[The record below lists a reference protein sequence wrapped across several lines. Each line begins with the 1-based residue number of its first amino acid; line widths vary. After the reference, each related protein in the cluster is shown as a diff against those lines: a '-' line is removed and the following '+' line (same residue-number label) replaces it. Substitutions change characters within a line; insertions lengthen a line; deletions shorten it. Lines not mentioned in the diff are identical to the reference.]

1 MKDFL
6 SGQQRREEFLLAELR
21 DLRTSVSVGNPFP
34 QSDSDSQP
42 DQPTPESRHYA
53 EPQMPQYQCG
63 EDIENYL
70 LRFERI
76 AKTWRWPER
85 EWTCRLVPL
94 LSGKALEAYTAMDEE
109 RAHCYRDLREA
120 LLTKFDISP
129 ETYRQQYR
137 SMVVPSE
144 ESTIETYHRL
154 KGLYRRWI
162 QPEQHTKE
170 DIAEAIILEQMRRI
184 LPPEVRTWVK
194 EHEPTDC
201 LAAAKLA
208 LQYINARRG
217 GPPAS
222 STTFTSHPAHQ
233 PRQRHTAVTVNGQ
246 QVTALLDTGSFMSLV
261 KQRLVPI
268 GAMDYSRQTDMLC
281 SQG

>member
-1 MKDFL
+1 MPPAAPTASGSTSEPGGELSLMKYFL

-21 DLRTSVSVGNPFP
+21 DLRTSVPVGNPFP
-34 QSDSDSQP
+34 QSESDSQS

-53 EPQMPQYQCG
+53 
-63 EDIENYL
+63 
-70 LRFERI
+70 
-76 AKTWRWPER
+76 
-85 EWTCRLVPL
+85 
-94 LSGKALEAYTAMDEE
+94 AYTAMDQA

-129 ETYRQQYR
+129 ETYWQQYR

-144 ESTIETYHRL
+144 DSPIETYHRL

-162 QPEQHTKE
+162 RSEQHTKE
-170 DIAEAIILEQMRRI
+170 EIAEAIILEQMLRI
-184 LPPEVRTWVK
+184 LSPEVRTWVK

-217 GPPAS
+217 GPPAR
-222 STTFTSHPAHQ
+222 STTFTHQPAHQ
-233 PRQRHTAVTVNGQ
+233 PCKERESTRV
-246 QVTALLDTGSFMSLV
+246 LRIS
-261 KQRLVPI
+261 
-268 GAMDYSRQTDMLC
+268 
-281 SQG
+281 